1 MVNLAPNLKC
11 CRIIKNF
18 KKLTMS
24 KKIFN
29 LIFAAAAV
37 FLVISVT
44 SCDPS
49 QKYAD
54 DERNTIATYL
64 AENPN
69 LQYELKPSGL
79 YYLQVLEGTGPFA
92 VKNDTAWVK
101 YKVMDLNGTALT
113 SGTDT
118 LAFLVDNGSWI
129 KGFDEAI
136 LYMKQGGKSQILVP
150 SSLAWGPGGDAY
162 KGIPGY
168 TPFLF
173 DIELFKLVQGPAK

>member
-1 MVNLAPNLKC
+1 
-11 CRIIKNF
+11 
-18 KKLTMS
+18 MS

-29 LIFAAAAV
+29 LIFAAAAL
-37 FLVISVT
+37 FLIISAT

-49 QKYAD
+49 KKYED
-54 DERNTIATYL
+54 DERNSIVTYL

-69 LQYELKPSGL
+69 LQYELKTSGL
-79 YYLQVLEGTGPFA
+79 YYFQVLEGTGPVA
-92 VKNDTAWVK
+92 VKNDTAWVV
-101 YKVMDLNGTALT
+101 YKVMDLNGIALT

-118 LAFLVDNGSWI
+118 LAFLVDNGYWI

-136 LYMKQGGKSQILVP
+136 LYMKQGGKSKILVP

-173 DIELFKLVQGPAK
+173 DIELYKLRQGPTK